1 MEEDMAEG
9 LAYPLTSKRIKLKY
23 LKHLAK
29 ELGLPTEAPCGDLE
43 VIMYGKLTDMNYDV
57 GNLQMIITPSQEGE
71 TLSLKSVDGI
81 VLAVSIPSE
90 IPITEPGEIN
100 SESDSPSLNFEMREL
115 KAVLQ
120 LLEEEMLILRTKLS
134 DSEQE
139 VIQLKQELSESRGRS
154 IELWQEN
161 CKQLLDHDKTMM
173 ASERKVQQLEE
184 QLQERELQLARH
196 KLGRLTETIHSVDES
211 KGDLSNLAMA
221 SGIYQPKA
229 DVCGTGRAVSS
240 HLPEQGIDRN
250 LVKEEAERKLP
261 TAFIPSDS
269 FVTKSITSHGQ
280 SQHVSVTT
288 TTSTSPLTS
297 NNPEKGMNNKQPI
310 LLTQPGPITSN
321 VELSQPSTMPSYLY
335 DRVPKVQWSQP
346 LQHNFD
352 SEPATS
358 ASADNPQVTCVS
370 TPLSNVLSTSRHT
383 YPDTTESAMLG
394 DHSA

>member
-9 LAYPLTSKRIKLKY
+9 LAYPLTSKLKY

-29 ELGLPTEAPCGDLE
+29 ELGLPTEAPRGDLE

-90 IPITEPGEIN
+90 IPITKPGEIN

-196 KLGRLTETIHSVDES
+196 KLG
-211 KGDLSNLAMA
+211 
-221 SGIYQPKA
+221 
-229 DVCGTGRAVSS
+229 
-240 HLPEQGIDRN
+240 
-250 LVKEEAERKLP
+250 
-261 TAFIPSDS
+261 
-269 FVTKSITSHGQ
+269 
-280 SQHVSVTT
+280 
-288 TTSTSPLTS
+288 
-297 NNPEKGMNNKQPI
+297 
-310 LLTQPGPITSN
+310 
-321 VELSQPSTMPSYLY
+321 
-335 DRVPKVQWSQP
+335 
-346 LQHNFD
+346 
-352 SEPATS
+352 
-358 ASADNPQVTCVS
+358 
-370 TPLSNVLSTSRHT
+370 
-383 YPDTTESAMLG
+383 
-394 DHSA
+394 